1 MLIKRNNKEQYST
14 NLTTK
19 ALESHTGKPVQLKIQ
34 LKSRNIQNRI
44 DVYNLQLTS
53 NHPELQFRHHSFDL
67 ARNIFYRVLNVPY
80 VATQLESIYIILAE
94 NYTQIPII
102 KYAYN
107 IPGYYLNSLTF
118 CFAILLLQF

>member
-1 MLIKRNNKEQYST
+1 MLIKRNNKEQYSI

-80 VATQLESIYIILAE
+80 VATQLEPIYIYYSCRKPYTKCQLSNIL
-94 NYTQIPII
+94 II
-102 KYAYN
+102 
-107 IPGYYLNSLTF
+107 YL
-118 CFAILLLQF
+118 IVI